1 MPTAF
6 RLDFRGSARISPC
19 FRRCRHVSGAFQRV
33 YPGAQRFPD
42 NEKGYVGPDRC
53 DPAAVPRR
61 AGAWGSPG
69 RLEPPCSALRHLEVG
84 VTVVLVV
91 LALDVADEAA
101 RTEHLH
107 DGHADDA
114 HTGRQRPRERRTA
127 GTCRTTPRASTWAQ
141 RCRGHARSGRAPRP
155 RPWRTRTVR
164 CGPPA

>member
-1 MPTAF
+1 MLTAF
-6 RLDFRGSARISPC
+6 PLDFPGSARFMPC
-19 FRRCRHVSGAFQRV
+19 FRRCRHVSGAFRRV

-42 NEKGYVGPDRC
+42 IEKGYVGPDRR
-53 DPAAVPRR
+53 DPASVPRR

-69 RLEPPCSALRHLEVG
+69 RLEPSRSALRRLEVG

-107 DGHADDA
+107 EGHAGDA
-114 HTGRQRPRERRTA
+114 HTGRQQPRERRTT
-127 GTCRTTPRASTWAQ
+127 GTCRTTPRASTWA
-141 RCRGHARSGRAPRP
+141 RWCRGRARSGHAPRP